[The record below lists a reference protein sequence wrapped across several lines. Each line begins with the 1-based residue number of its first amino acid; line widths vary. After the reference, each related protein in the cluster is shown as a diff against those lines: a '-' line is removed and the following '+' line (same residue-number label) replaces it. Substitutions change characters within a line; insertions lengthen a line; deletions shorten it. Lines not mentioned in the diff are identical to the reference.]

1 MCTPALSCMGF
12 RSRSASRYAMR
23 MFPEEEYVREEKR
36 NSMREASGGKTISPP
51 FHENPSQG
59 SVCMFLSS
67 IRKSVRNILSGFTSG
82 CGLSVR
88 MVMNPPWPPAY
99 NSFYVLYTTRC
110 YGRQIREHA
119 CLVCCKYAGYA
130 SLGYTG

>member
-1 MCTPALSCMGF
+1 
-12 RSRSASRYAMR
+12 MR

-99 NSFYVLYTTRC
+99 NSFLCPVHDALLRKANTGTCLSCVL
-110 YGRQIREHA
+110 
-119 CLVCCKYAGYA
+119 
-130 SLGYTG
+130 